1 MFGISEPTGSHLP
14 LLERALAA
22 SHGLVIEHGAG
33 LYSTPLF
40 ARLGKPVLCCESQ
53 AGWREWAQWM
63 YGERGEVTDSIDAV
77 IARLPSAALVF
88 IDGPSNERAKLI
100 EACLRVGVPLIV
112 AHDTAPRVWRE
123 YGWTPEHF
131 AAPGYTVTHDDDRA
145 KYRTTLW
152 TKQLGVPFDP

>member
-14 LLERALAA
+14 LLERAARA

-33 LYSTPLF
+33 LYSTPLL
-40 ARLGKPVLCCESQ
+40 ARLGKRVLCCESG

-63 YGERGEVTDSIDAV
+63 YGDRGEVMDSLRQA
-77 IARLPSAALVF
+77 IARVKDAALVF
-88 IDGPSNERAKLI
+88 IDGPSNERAQLI
-100 EACLRVGVPLIV
+100 EACFAAEVPHIV
-112 AHDTAPRVWRE
+112 AHDTAPRVFTE
-123 YGWTPEHF
+123 YGWRKEHF
-131 AAPGYTVTHDDDRA
+131 TAPGYVVTHDGD